1 MGATASAAGGG
12 KSTGTGR
19 YSSLLGERDS
29 VQFRL
34 QAAEEREELPGD
46 LRQAMM
52 GELILNPP
60 DQPLC
65 ARVVAWY
72 LTVLTAQISDG
83 YWPYSRVLA

>member
-1 MGATASAAGGG
+1 M
-12 KSTGTGR
+12 
-19 YSSLLGERDS
+19 LGERDS

-60 DQPLC
+60 DQPLR

-72 LTVLTAQISDG
+72 LTVLPAQISDG